1 VWALGIIIY
10 NMLVGYPPFLAS
22 DYRQVYN
29 KVQQGEFT
37 FPKELEISYN
47 AQSLIREILVQK
59 PDKRLTLDQILQHD
73 FLTSNQVPLN
83 LPLTFLTSAPTP
95 DYIR

>member
-1 VWALGIIIY
+1 
-10 NMLVGYPPFLAS
+10 MLVGYPPFLAS

-59 PDKRLTLDQILQHD
+59 PEKRLTLDQILQHD